1 MTEEKEKKRKKTT
14 KENKRRWK
22 TRTNRKDKQLK
33 ENFKK
38 IIFIK
43 KEDKERN
50 KQINKQT
57 HIEVFN
63 Y

>member
-1 MTEEKEKKRKKTT
+1 MTEEKEKKRKKKTT

-22 TRTNRKDKQLK
+22 TRTKRKDKQLK
-33 ENFKK
+33 ESFKK

-43 KEDKERN
+43 KEDKE
-50 KQINKQT
+50 INKQT

-63 Y
+63 C

>member
-38 IIFIK
+38 VIFIK